1 MAIFNLRCKQG
12 GYVLDGDASDEVEA
26 FINRQNVDPII
37 FGNARGIRN
46 LFEQVL
52 IAQSNR
58 LVKESEITREKLMQI
73 TAQDVLDASAAAVEK
88 QKAEQKS
95 ADEELMELLR
105 SLRESTK
112 PKADEPEKPEE
123 NRDEEAETD
132 RTEDAAKEQEDV

>member
-1 MAIFNLRCKQG
+1 MG
-12 GYVLDGDASDEVEA
+12 
-26 FINRQNVDPII
+26 
-37 FGNARGIRN
+37 
-46 LFEQVL
+46 
-52 IAQSNR
+52 
-58 LVKESEITREKLMQI
+58 
-73 TAQDVLDASAAAVEK
+73 
-88 QKAEQKS
+88 AEQKS